1 MSKNIWWETYRPS
14 QLADFVG
21 QENLTKEF
29 EAILSGNAPLQNY
42 IFSSRGAGTGKT
54 TLAYILAEALGYQLH
69 KFNASSKKTRG
80 IEFIEEYIIP
90 LSRSGLN
97 EVIIFLDEADRITPQ
112 AQDALKGVIEE
123 SSCYFILTCN
133 DINKISPWLQSR
145 CQVRTF
151 DPISI
156 QDTILRMNI
165 VASAES
171 FEVTNEELTVI
182 AKAHE
187 GDLRNSLGALQ
198 TLSTFESPKDRDSFI
213 LRLTT
218 GRIDSSLFLT
228 LCFKNKDIGEAY
240 KALTIHPSDPRMI
253 IRTVFEYAMDNPSSL
268 DGKRKVTAVA
278 LHSYVSVSNH
288 KPIAAFLFREVDAGR
303 HRPACVHAI

>member
-1 MSKNIWWETYRPS
+1 MSKNIWWETHRPKTLS
-14 QLADFVG
+14 QFVG
-21 QENLTKEF
+21 QDNLRKEF
-29 EAILSGNAPLQNY
+29 EPILSGDSPMQNY

-54 TLAYILAEALGYQLH
+54 TLAYIISETLGYQLH

-123 SSCYFILTCN
+123 STCFFILTCN
-133 DINKISPWLQSR
+133 DINKVSPWLQSR

-151 DPISI
+151 DPISTE
-156 QDTILRMNI
+156 DTISRMAV
-165 VASAES
+165 VASSES
-171 FEVTNEELTVI
+171 FSVTHTELSII
-182 AKAHE
+182 AKAHD

-198 TLSTFESPKDRDSFI
+198 CLSAFESPKDRESFI

-218 GRIDSSLFLT
+218 GRIDSTSFLT
-228 LCFKNKDIGEAY
+228 LCFKNKDIDEAY
-240 KALTIHPSDPRMI
+240 KTLTIHPSDPRI
-253 IRTVFEYAMDNPSSL
+253 IVRTIFEFAMDNSS
-268 DGKRKVTAVA
+268 
-278 LHSYVSVSNH
+278 S
-288 KPIAAFLFREVDAGR
+288 VDAKVKVISASVQAERDLISGVNEYIALMEYVR
-303 HRPACVHAI
+303 SLCRV